1 MARAA
6 GQAASRSPE
15 RLRGGGGGR
24 RRARY
29 GSGKLNRICRTFGAG
44 NLNMPPTYRLVAA
57 NTTAQFAAARTLI
70 EEYAARIGASG
81 VDLGFQNFAAELDQ
95 LPSMYGP
102 PSGCLLLASR
112 DDEWVG
118 CCALRRFS
126 DEVCEM
132 KRLYVRP
139 SARGAGLG
147 GLLIERLLS
156 TARALGY
163 RRMVLDTL
171 GDMVAARAMYR
182 SLGFR
187 ETKPY
192 YFNPIAG
199 VSYMELDLEI
209 TQFTAPRS

>member
-1 MARAA
+1 MLFSGTAA
-6 GQAASRSPE
+6 VDATHVAPVSSSGSAESLAA
-15 RLRGGGGGR
+15 
-24 RRARY
+24 
-29 GSGKLNRICRTFGAG
+29 

-57 NTTAQFAAARTLI
+57 DNAAHFAAARVLI
-70 EEYAARIGASG
+70 EAYAARIEASG

-132 KRLYVRP
+132 KRLFIKP
-139 SARGAGLG
+139 SSRGAGLG
-147 GLLIERLLS
+147 RQLIERLLV
-156 TARALGY
+156 TARAMGY

-171 GDMVAARAMYR
+171 EDMIAARAMYR

-199 VSYMELDLEI
+199 VSYMELDLE
-209 TQFTAPRS
+209 TAQYTAPRS